1 MIRSLLR
8 REPDERITS
17 DDILLHPWM
26 TRDCD
31 ESRDF
36 VKSASDQCVP
46 DIYLDSA

>member
-26 TRDCD
+26 IQDD
-31 ESRDF
+31 SRDYT
-36 VKSASDQCVP
+36 KSPGDQCVP
-46 DIYLDSA
+46 DIDDDDSA